1 MIIVQKLL
9 PHNLDQR
16 LVDMRVRGL
25 SASCAC
31 PRVFESHVRVR
42 IRVRDSKFCDV
53 RLRVHVHGFKICDV
67 RVRGHR
73 RTSMSAD
80 TSGRVHRSLIW
91 TLVLFSKW
99 S

>member
-1 MIIVQKLL
+1 
-9 PHNLDQR
+9 
-16 LVDMRVRGL
+16 MRVRGL
-25 SASCAC
+25 SASCPC

-67 RVRGHR
+67 RVRVRGHR
-73 RTSMSAD
+73 RTS
-80 TSGRVHRSLIW
+80 GGHVHRSLIW